1 MLWKTHDAFRDRLDY
16 RNADGLWIAEFSG
29 RLHIRVEDASLE
41 GCRRRALDV
50 LDEQLAAWI
59 AGVEP
64 TSPEDKHVGTT
75 GADSSGSR
83 SSSTRRS
90 SRSRRA
96 GRS

>member
-1 MLWKTHDAFRDRLDY
+1 
-16 RNADGLWIAEFSG
+16 
-29 RLHIRVEDASLE
+29 
-41 GCRRRALDV
+41 V

-75 GADSSGSR
+75 RADSSGSR